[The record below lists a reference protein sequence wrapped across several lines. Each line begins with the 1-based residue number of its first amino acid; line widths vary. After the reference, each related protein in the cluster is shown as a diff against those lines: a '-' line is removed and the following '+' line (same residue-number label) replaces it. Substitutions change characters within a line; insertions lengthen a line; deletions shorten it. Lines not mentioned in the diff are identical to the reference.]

1 MIKEKLNSILDLV
14 EKPARYIGME
24 MHSVLKADEAVNV
37 RFAFAFP
44 DTYEVGMS
52 HLGLHILY
60 QMINREEGLQC
71 ERVFAPWPDMEAVMR
86 QAEIPLYTLESYRPL
101 SDMDVVGFTL
111 QYELSYTNILGMLE
125 MGGIPVLSRERGNGD
140 PLVIAGGPCAFNP
153 EPLAEIID
161 LFVIGEGEEVTLEL
175 LRLFESMKLAY
186 GFDRTAFLKAASQLE
201 GIYVPSFYEV
211 KYNADGTLA
220 AFEALEPQAPPKIRK
235 RLMKDMNQTYF
246 PEKFIVPF
254 IDTVHDRAMVELFRG
269 CTRGCR
275 FCQAGMIYRPIRER
289 SSEEVVRLSE
299 ALLASTGYEE
309 LSLTSLSTLD
319 HSEIRPTIEALT
331 KLNEDSKIGLSL
343 PSLRLDSFSVEVLK
357 EIQKV
362 RKTGLTFAP
371 EAGTQRMRDIIN
383 KNVDERDLTETMR
396 QIFELGWDKVKLYFM
411 IGLPYETMVDV
422 EGINDLGNLVTG
434 IHKRIA
440 SPLKSKGL
448 SVTISA
454 SCFVPKPFTPFQWE
468 PQDSL
473 ELFEEKQ
480 RFLKQKITNK
490 KIKFSYHDARTSRV
504 EAVFAR
510 GDRKVGKAL
519 IEAWKNGARFD
530 GWGDHF
536 SYERWVEAFQ
546 NTGVDMD
553 FYAMRKRSYSEL
565 LPWDHIDAGVDK
577 HFLMAENE
585 NAKTGKVTQDCRD
598 GCIGCGVNVCWG
610 GLC

>member
-24 MHSVLKADEAVNV
+24 MHSIQKADEEVNV

-60 QMINREEGLQC
+60 QMINREKGLQC
-71 ERVFAPWPDMEAVMR
+71 ERVFAPWTDMEAVMR
-86 QAEIPLYTLESYRPL
+86 SAEIPLYTLESYKPL
-101 SDMDVVGFTL
+101 SEMDVVGFTL
-111 QYELSYTNILGMLE
+111 QYELSYTNILNMLNL
-125 MGGIPVLSRERGNGD
+125 GGIPMLSKDRGAED
-140 PLVIAGGPCAFNP
+140 PIVIAGGPCAFNP
-153 EPLAEIID
+153 EPLAEIMD
-161 LFVIGEGEEVTLEL
+161 LFVIGEGEAVTLEL
-175 LRLFESMKLAY
+175 LRLLEAMKLAPN
-186 GFDRTAFLKAASQLE
+186 FERAAFLKAASQLE
-201 GIYVPSFYEV
+201 GIYVPSFYDV
-211 KYNADGTLA
+211 KYNEDGTLA
-220 AFEALEPQAPPKIRK
+220 AFKALEPEAPSKIRK
-235 RLMKDMNQTYF
+235 RLMKDLNQTYF
-246 PEKFIVPF
+246 PDKFIVPF

-319 HSEIRPTIEALT
+319 HSEIRPTIEALS
-331 KLNEDSKIGLSL
+331 KLNEDAKIGLSL

-383 KNVDERDLTETMR
+383 KNVDEQDLTETMR

-411 IGLPYETMVDV
+411 IGLPYETMEDVD
-422 EGINDLGNLVTG
+422 GINDLGNLVTG
-434 IHKRIA
+434 IHKHVA

-473 ELFEEKQ
+473 EQFEEKQ
-480 RFLKQKITNK
+480 RHLKQRITNK

-510 GDRKVGKAL
+510 GDRRVGKAL
-519 IEAWKNGARFD
+519 IEAWKSGARFD
-530 GWGDHF
+530 GWGDYF
-536 SYERWVEAFQ
+536 SYERWVEAFEK
-546 NTGVDMD
+546 TGLNMD
-553 FYAMRKRSYSEL
+553 FFATRKRSYSEL

-577 HFLMAENE
+577 HFLVIENE

>member
-1 MIKEKLNSILDLV
+1 MIKEKLDAILDLV

-24 MHSVLKADEAVNV
+24 MHSVIKPDNKVNV

-60 QMINREEGLQC
+60 QLINKEEGLQC

-86 QAEIPLYTLESYRPL
+86 SAEIPLYTLESYRPL
-101 SDMDVVGFTL
+101 SEMDMVGFTL
-111 QYELSYTNILGMLE
+111 QYELSYTNILNMLE
-125 MGGIPVLSRERGNGD
+125 LGGIPVLSEDRGNLD
-140 PLVIAGGPCAFNP
+140 PVIIAGGPCAFNP
-153 EPLAEIID
+153 EPLADIID

-175 LRLFESMKLAY
+175 LRLYESMKPN
-186 GFDRTAFLKAASQLE
+186 FERNAFLKQAAQIE
-201 GIYVPSFYEV
+201 GIYVPSFYQV
-211 KYNADGTLA
+211 RYNEDGTLA
-220 AFEALEPQAPPKIRK
+220 AFEPLESGVPAKIRK
-235 RLMKDMNQTYF
+235 RLMKDLNQSYF

-289 SSEEVVRLSE
+289 SGDEVVRLSE
-299 ALLASTGYEE
+299 ALLSTTGYEE

-319 HSEIRPTIEALT
+319 HSEIRPTIEALS
-331 KLNEDSKIGLSL
+331 KLNEDAKIGLSL

-371 EAGTQRMRDIIN
+371 EAGSQRMRDIIN
-383 KNVDERDLTETMR
+383 KNVDEQDLTETMR

-411 IGLPYETMVDV
+411 IGLPFETMEDV
-422 EGINDLGNLVTG
+422 EGIAGLGDLVTYV
-434 IHKRIA
+434 HKRV
-440 SPLKSKGL
+440 SSVHKSKGL
-448 SVTISA
+448 SVTVSA

-473 ELFEEKQ
+473 EQFKEKQ
-480 RFLKQKITNK
+480 RYLKQRITNK
-490 KIKFSYHDARTSRV
+490 KIKFSYHDAETSRV

-510 GDRKVGKAL
+510 GDRRISKGL

-530 GWGDHF
+530 GWNDYF
-536 SYERWVEAFQ
+536 SYERWAEAFET
-546 NTGVDMD
+546 TGIDMD
-553 FYAMRKRSYSEL
+553 FYATRKRSYSEL

-577 HFLMAENE
+577 HFLVAENE
-585 NAKTGKVTQDCRD
+585 NAKSAAPTQDCRD

>member
-1 MIKEKLNSILDLV
+1 MIKEKLDAILDLV

-24 MHSVLKADEAVNV
+24 MHSVIKPDDQVSV

-60 QMINREEGLQC
+60 QLINKEEGLQC

-86 QAEIPLYTLESYRPL
+86 TAEIPLYTLESYRPL
-101 SDMDVVGFTL
+101 SEMDVVGFTL
-111 QYELSYTNILGMLE
+111 QYELSYTNILNMLE
-125 MGGIPVLSRERGNGD
+125 LGGIPVLSADRGNHD
-140 PLVIAGGPCAFNP
+140 PVVIAGGPCAFNP
-153 EPLAEIID
+153 EPLADIID

-175 LRLFESMKLAY
+175 LRLYESMKP
-186 GFDRTAFLKAASQLE
+186 GFDRGAFLRQAAQIE
-201 GIYVPSFYEV
+201 GIYVPSFYQV
-211 KYNADGTLA
+211 SYNDDGTLA
-220 AFEALEPQAPPKIRK
+220 AFEPVEPGIPSKIRK
-235 RLMKDMNQTYF
+235 RLMKDLNLSYF
-246 PEKFIVPF
+246 PDKFIVPF

-289 SSEEVVRLSE
+289 SADEVVRLSE
-299 ALLASTGYEE
+299 ALLSTTGYEE

-319 HSEIRPTIEALT
+319 HSEIRPTIEALS
-331 KLNEDSKIGLSL
+331 KLNEDAKIGLSL

-371 EAGTQRMRDIIN
+371 EAGSQRMRDIIN
-383 KNVDERDLTETMR
+383 KNVDEQDLTETMR

-411 IGLPYETMVDV
+411 IGLPFETMEDVD
-422 EGINDLGNLVTG
+422 GIAGLGDLVTYV
-434 IHKRIA
+434 HKRV
-440 SPLKSKGL
+440 SSVHKSKGL
-448 SVTISA
+448 SVTVSA

-473 ELFEEKQ
+473 EQFKEKQ
-480 RFLKQKITNK
+480 RYLKQRITNK
-490 KIKFSYHDARTSRV
+490 KIKFSYHDAETSRV

-510 GDRKVGKAL
+510 GDRRISKGL

-530 GWGDHF
+530 GWNDYF
-536 SYERWVEAFQ
+536 RYERWAEAFEK
-546 NTGVDMD
+546 TGIDMD
-553 FYAMRKRSYSEL
+553 FYATRKRSYSEL

-577 HFLMAENE
+577 HFLVAENE
-585 NAKTGKVTQDCRD
+585 NAKSGTTTQDCRD

>member
-1 MIKEKLNSILDLV
+1 MIKEKLDAILDLV

-24 MHSVLKADEAVNV
+24 MHSVSKPDDQVSV

-60 QMINREEGLQC
+60 QLINKEDGLQC

-86 QAEIPLYTLESYRPL
+86 AAEIPLYTLESYRPL
-101 SDMDVVGFTL
+101 SEMDMVGFTL
-111 QYELSYTNILGMLE
+111 QYELSYTNILNMLE
-125 MGGIPVLSRERGNGD
+125 LGGVPVLSADRGNHD
-140 PLVIAGGPCAFNP
+140 PVVIAGGPCAFNP
-153 EPLAEIID
+153 EPLADIID

-175 LRLFESMKLAY
+175 LRLYESMKP
-186 GFDRTAFLKAASQLE
+186 GFDRAVFLRQAAQIE
-201 GIYVPSFYEV
+201 GIYVPSFYKV
-211 KYNADGTLA
+211 NYNEDGTLA
-220 AFEALEPQAPPKIRK
+220 AFEPLEPGAPSKIRK
-235 RLMKDMNQTYF
+235 RLMKDLNQSYF
-246 PEKFIVPF
+246 PDKFIVPF

-289 SSEEVVRLSE
+289 SADEVVRLSE
-299 ALLASTGYEE
+299 TLLSTTGYEE

-319 HSEIRPTIEALT
+319 HSEIRPTIEALS
-331 KLNEDSKIGLSL
+331 KLNEDAKIGLSL

-371 EAGTQRMRDIIN
+371 EAGSQRMRDIIN
-383 KNVDERDLTETMR
+383 KNVDEQDLTETMR

-411 IGLPYETMVDV
+411 IGLPFETMEDVD
-422 EGINDLGNLVTG
+422 GIAGLGDLVTYV
-434 IHKRIA
+434 HKRV
-440 SPLKSKGL
+440 SSVHKSKGL
-448 SVTISA
+448 SVTVSA

-473 ELFEEKQ
+473 EQFKEKQ
-480 RFLKQKITNK
+480 RYLKQRITNK
-490 KIKFSYHDARTSRV
+490 KIKFSYHDAETSRV

-510 GDRKVGKAL
+510 GDRRISKGL

-530 GWGDHF
+530 GWNDYF
-536 SYERWVEAFQ
+536 RYERWVEAFEK
-546 NTGVDMD
+546 TGIDMD
-553 FYAMRKRSYSEL
+553 FYATRKRSYSEL

-577 HFLMAENE
+577 HFLVAENE
-585 NAKTGKVTQDCRD
+585 NAKSGTTTQDCRE

>member
-1 MIKEKLNSILDLV
+1 MIKEKLDAILDLV

-24 MHSVLKADEAVNV
+24 MHSVIKPDSEVKV

-60 QMINREEGLQC
+60 QLINKEEGLQC
-71 ERVFAPWPDMEAVMR
+71 ERVFAPWPDMEAIMR
-86 QAEIPLYTLESYRPL
+86 SAEIPLYTLETYRPL
-101 SDMDVVGFTL
+101 SEMDMVGFTL
-111 QYELSYTNILGMLE
+111 QYELSYTNILNMLE
-125 MGGIPVLSRERGNGD
+125 LGGIPVLSADRGNHD
-140 PLVIAGGPCAFNP
+140 PVVIAGGPCAFNP
-153 EPLAEIID
+153 EPLADIID

-175 LRLFESMKLAY
+175 LRLYESMKPN
-186 GFDRTAFLKAASQLE
+186 FDRNAFLKQAAQIE
-201 GIYVPSFYEV
+201 GIYVPSFYQV
-211 KYNADGTLA
+211 RYNEDGTLA
-220 AFEALEPQAPPKIRK
+220 AFEPLQPGVPAKIRK
-235 RLMKDMNQTYF
+235 RLMKDLNQSYF

-289 SSEEVVRLSE
+289 SGDEVVRLSE
-299 ALLASTGYEE
+299 ALLSTTGYEE

-319 HSEIRPTIEALT
+319 HSEIRPTIEALS
-331 KLNEDSKIGLSL
+331 KLNEDAKIGLSL

-371 EAGTQRMRDIIN
+371 EAGSQRMRDIIN
-383 KNVDERDLTETMR
+383 KNVDEQDLTETMR

-411 IGLPYETMVDV
+411 IGLPFETMEDVD
-422 EGINDLGNLVTG
+422 GIAGLGDLVTYV
-434 IHKRIA
+434 HKRV
-440 SPLKSKGL
+440 SSVHKSKGL
-448 SVTISA
+448 SVTVSA

-473 ELFEEKQ
+473 EQFKEKQ
-480 RFLKQKITNK
+480 RYLKQRITNK
-490 KIKFSYHDARTSRV
+490 KIKFSYHDAETSRV

-510 GDRKVGKAL
+510 GDRRISKGL

-530 GWGDHF
+530 GWNDYF
-536 SYERWVEAFQ
+536 SYERWAEAFEK
-546 NTGVDMD
+546 TGIDMD
-553 FYAMRKRSYSEL
+553 FYATRKRSYSEL
-565 LPWDHIDAGVDK
+565 LPWDHIDVGVDK
-577 HFLMAENE
+577 HFLVAENE
-585 NAKTGKVTQDCRD
+585 NAKSGTTTQDCRD

>member
-1 MIKEKLNSILDLV
+1 MIKEKLDAILDLV

-24 MHSVLKADEAVNV
+24 MHSVIKPDNEVNV

-60 QMINREEGLQC
+60 QLINKEQGLQC

-86 QAEIPLYTLESYRPL
+86 SAEIPLYTLETYRPL
-101 SDMDVVGFTL
+101 SEMDMVGFTL
-111 QYELSYTNILGMLE
+111 QYELSYTNILNMLE
-125 MGGIPVLSRERGNGD
+125 LGGIPVLSAERGNHD
-140 PLVIAGGPCAFNP
+140 PVVIAGGPCAFNP
-153 EPLAEIID
+153 EPLADIID

-175 LRLFESMKLAY
+175 LRLYESMKPN
-186 GFDRTAFLKAASQLE
+186 FDRNAFLKQAAQIE
-201 GIYVPSFYEV
+201 GIYVPSFYQV
-211 KYNADGTLA
+211 SYNEDGTLA
-220 AFEALEPQAPPKIRK
+220 AFEPLQPGVPAKIRK
-235 RLMKDMNQTYF
+235 RLMKDLNQSYF

-289 SSEEVVRLSE
+289 SGDEVVRLSE
-299 ALLASTGYEE
+299 ALLSTTGYEE

-319 HSEIRPTIEALT
+319 HSEIRPTIEALS
-331 KLNEDSKIGLSL
+331 KLNEDAKIGLSL

-371 EAGTQRMRDIIN
+371 EAGSQRMRDIIN
-383 KNVDERDLTETMR
+383 KNVDEQDLTETMR

-411 IGLPYETMVDV
+411 IGLPFETMEDVD
-422 EGINDLGNLVTG
+422 GIAGLGDLVTYV
-434 IHKRIA
+434 HKRV
-440 SPLKSKGL
+440 SSVHKSKGL
-448 SVTISA
+448 SVTVSA

-473 ELFEEKQ
+473 EQFKEKQ
-480 RFLKQKITNK
+480 RYLKQRITNK
-490 KIKFSYHDARTSRV
+490 KIKFSYHDAETSRV

-510 GDRKVGKAL
+510 GDRRISKGL

-530 GWGDHF
+530 GWNDYF
-536 SYERWVEAFQ
+536 SYERWAEAFEK
-546 NTGVDMD
+546 TGIDMD
-553 FYAMRKRSYSEL
+553 FYATRKRSYSEL

-577 HFLMAENE
+577 HFLVAENE
-585 NAKTGKVTQDCRD
+585 NAKSGTTTQDCRD

>member
-86 QAEIPLYTLESYRPL
+86 QADIPLYTLESYRPL

-111 QYELSYTNILGMLE
+111 QYELSYTNILNMLE
-125 MGGIPVLSRERGNGD
+125 LGGIPVLSRERGNSD

-175 LRLFESMKLAY
+175 LRLFESMKLTY

-220 AFEALEPQAPPKIRK
+220 AFEVLEPQAPPKIRK

-553 FYAMRKRSYSEL
+553 FYATRKRSYSEL

>member
-1 MIKEKLNSILDLV
+1 MIKEKLTQILDLV

-24 MHSVLKADEAVNV
+24 THTVRKADEEVTV

-60 QMINREEGLQC
+60 PLINREMGFQC
-71 ERVFAPWPDMEAVMR
+71 ERVFAPWPDMEACMR
-86 QAEIPLYTLESYRPL
+86 SAGIPLYTLESYRPL
-101 SDMDVVGFTL
+101 SEMDVVGFTL
-111 QYELSYTNILGMLE
+111 QYELSYTNILNMLDL
-125 MGGIPVLSRERGNGD
+125 GGIPLRSDARSNQD

-153 EPLAEIID
+153 EPLADFID

-175 LRLFESMKLAY
+175 LRLYEAMKPA
-186 GFDRTAFLKAASQLE
+186 FDRKAFLLEASKLE
-201 GIYVPSFYEV
+201 GIYVPSLYSVSYHE
-211 KYNADGTLA
+211 DGTLA
-220 AFEALEPQAPPKIRK
+220 TFGPLVTGVPQVIRK
-235 RLMKDMNQTYF
+235 RLVKDLNTSYF

-289 SSEEVVRLSE
+289 SGDEVVRLSQ

-319 HSEIRPTIEALT
+319 HSEIKPTIEALAQ
-331 KLNEDSKIGLSL
+331 LNENARIGLSL

-357 EIQKV
+357 EVQKV

-383 KNVDERDLTETMR
+383 KNVDENDLKETMR

-411 IGLPYETMVDV
+411 IGLPYETMEDV
-422 EGINDLGNLVTG
+422 EGIAEMGDLVTWVYKG
-434 IHKRIA
+434 VQ
-440 SPLKSKGL
+440 SPHKSKGL
-448 SVTISA
+448 SVTLST
-454 SCFVPKPFTPFQWE
+454 SCFVPKPFTPFQWT
-468 PQDSL
+468 PQDTL
-473 ELFEEKQ
+473 EQFEEKQ
-480 RFLKQKITNK
+480 RFLKQRITNK

-510 GDRKVGKAL
+510 GDRRVGAGL
-519 IEAWKNGARFD
+519 LEAWKRGAKFD
-530 GWGDHF
+530 GWNDFF
-536 SYERWVEAFQ
+536 SYDLWADAF
-546 NTGVDMD
+546 TATDIDMD
-553 FYAMRKRSYSEL
+553 FYATRSRSYDEL
-565 LPWDHIDAGVDK
+565 LPWDHIDPGVEK
-577 HFLMAENE
+577 PFLIAENE
-585 NAKTGKVTQDCRD
+585 NAKTGSTTQDCRD
-598 GCIGCGVNVCWG
+598 GCVACGVNVCWG